1 MFPYVIW
8 SNCIWIDLIDKEK
21 PKMGASKS
29 LTAFGLFLLIA
40 HTQALRENPLKD
52 PRICGRPQ
60 CEVPN
65 PKFSYGDQLYKYDY
79 TVVVRT
85 EFAGS
90 GDNSSDL
97 LLNANLEIFFPKTCE
112 GYLRITGAK
121 LYDKVDENGA
131 SSDSSTEKPKD
142 VYDYYD
148 TLGSDES
155 DSETLETLHP
165 KSMSLHGDLTQN
177 VLRFSFHDGLISEV
191 CPQAQETAWVLNIKK
206 GILSA
211 FQNTMMRF
219 DVDSNTT
226 ETDVSGECQ
235 VQYALEDTDSVHVK
249 IRKTK
254 DINSC
259 RQRYATHSVLQTTP
273 YTFRDD
279 KTIWPILK
287 SQSYCNLTVDNNVY
301 REISCLETHLLVPFS
316 NASSGAL
323 TTSRSLLKLRN
334 EEPYSVGEFLEQ
346 ISEFVDRRATLVFDH
361 TPPVKPSH
369 DEITAARELLV
380 QMCAVGFPNIQ
391 REFIDVF
398 TNFLQTAKSLN
409 YKTLSV
415 LLQRSASTC
424 EQGKNH
430 VLESLP
436 YIGSSAAYKVMR
448 DQIIDGKVSK
458 EKAHD
463 WMTSLSFI
471 PRPDEETL
479 ETFQTILVYAKN
491 RLDPEYTLGA
501 TAVVHS
507 FCKHHENCE
516 ENLRV
521 QEIINLLETEFLNL
535 YNIFKG
541 DRRSRERMVILL
553 KGLGNIGVISPAFAE
568 QLQWIIRDGE
578 SPVDIRLQ
586 GILAFRRVDCS
597 RYRSF
602 FLESYANYTLNSELR
617 IYSYLQAMRCPD
629 YISVGSIKSVL
640 EHEQINQVGSFV
652 WSHLTNLAKSN
663 SPVRIEAQGL
673 LLNDELSERF
683 KMDIRKFSR
692 NYEHSLFFDE
702 YNFGTTTDAN
712 VIFGTDSYLPRI
724 ASLNFTADLFGQSV
738 NFFEFTARAEG
749 LEELAANAFGPKGPL
764 SGELLRK
771 KLSFLN
777 RWLGNESAEE
787 DDTLENLLSL
797 DNLRLKRK
805 AQKHDAHEHLDDDDY
820 EYEESLEDP
829 KKHKRDVSTARKQ
842 EIDRNVDSLGY
853 KLKYD
858 YNNPRAQFGFRVF
871 GNDLQYYNVESMVEV
886 MALAAKFNPFQQA
899 KTVLSGREFTYTKS
913 RVFLDASY
921 TAPLAVGLP
930 LAIHAF
936 GASSVDLRISGNLD
950 QMEPPT
956 DWHFDVQGRFKPSVS
971 VDVITTM
978 QTDMFWDQ
986 SGIKVKSNLYSNSEL
1001 EAKLKVRGRNLVSFS
1016 FNLPQDQNEIF
1027 SIRSELLV
1035 QKGEKQLPQTGIEKR
1050 SANSTCTWPVLDQ
1063 AIGLQMCSHY
1073 SVPDLSNATEIYPSL
1088 LLAGP
1093 LNFSLIL
1100 KKSDLSAKKYVFEYK
1115 WDQQEVDN
1123 NFSLVF
1129 TTPGSK
1135 VPRVLVANVTKVTD
1149 AFNASVAFVN
1159 GPNRVSAGCSYDGN
1173 PDFQRLDVYL
1183 DTNGNRSLDL
1193 GMELRRH
1200 QDFTAWIYNPRMLLA
1215 INGVNITG
1223 LAGTVK
1229 VNEKNGIKQ
1238 HDVDLSFETKKL
1250 QAVIK
1255 GNIVQSEIT
1264 TSTNMTVKYRFQA
1277 NKIEEINFAGKLVN
1291 NGDKTKTEYRG
1302 NMKLQTSAYPKLNF
1316 ASDVTWLSLQGHTE
1330 GMITYNNA
1338 PDYINPNYTS
1348 LLRLVFARSNSE
1360 DSILEGSRTRASLEL
1375 KLPRSKIDYRI
1386 SVKHEERSKNGTEHN
1401 VIVGLKYAPEKEVT
1415 GLFSVHLPRR
1425 SLFAIDAYMNVTV
1438 PEFNSCTAILKV
1450 NEKATKDYIIFINGS
1465 WFTGHSVA
1473 IKANYKDRSSRVQ
1486 ALHHLK
1492 MIVESPSF
1500 EATSLNIVY
1509 RRNQLVIFYDLQ
1521 AKYGKD
1527 PYGLT
1532 IQYAANAHNRNS
1544 NAEIRLKVKERD
1556 YWINAKLLSEQPK
1569 LLQLEIHLDKLR
1581 DVHIKVGL
1589 LNVNKRKELS
1599 LELKW
1604 DANRDPSQRL
1614 GLLAE
1619 YNSPGTKHYDGNVM
1633 ITYPERTFN
1642 FGFNAFTGGPKYFG
1656 KVHAS
1661 WSINDVIEFEYEAG
1675 VLPGQTIHNWVK
1687 AELRTP
1693 FENWRTN
1700 SLDAGIYNLHNLILV
1715 NSTLFWANDQKLQVG
1730 YKSDYLIND
1739 QLVSFDVRFGINSTI
1754 QDIPTINVKVVHRQ
1768 DVREVD
1774 TELYLGYSGQ
1784 NETYKA
1790 YSIDSRWEI
1799 NRNQRYSN
1807 VSGLVHLVSPFK
1819 GYEKGGLVAHY
1830 SLLDQRTISGAAA
1843 LNFDVR
1849 EFTLTM
1855 DGYVKKFTDNML
1867 TINITTPLEKFRTI
1881 NARFGLNEKKRHA
1894 VAEVRAPTAA
1904 LGVEALADI
1913 KNLLNFDLKLS
1924 IATPIESFQQAAVFA
1939 LFNPERVD
1947 MRGLWNNATL
1957 GFTGVWHM
1965 ANATDFEYS
1974 YLVFTPLAGFEENGF
1989 IVQLLKRDEFVFQ
2002 LHGKLSHY
2010 KLGVKIKGKPK
2021 SALVKELGSNKMA
2034 LEMLY
2039 DADFQPTNADL
2050 DYKPDPDVEYFSYFT
2065 DFQVDTL
2072 VWPTIVGNVDIQ
2084 EIVDFYLVVGQ
2095 VELPQGNVEFKDRLH
2110 YPDYINIHN
2119 LLTITTPFAVAKDI
2133 KSIVE
2138 YHVDLH
2144 FNSFY
2149 ERVKFAVKDAK
2160 DQVKELGF
2168 EFNYTKLQDNVKP
2181 KAHDV
2186 QLKLITPYELLNE
2199 IDIHGRLEVDENAYK
2214 GNISSTTAHTRLSMA
2229 ASVENED
2236 NFLETAVGIL
2246 LETDVIPH
2254 YACQVYFKKDFSAV
2268 DNSIDIRFEV
2278 TDNGTLN
2285 QIHISTDWHTHSSY
2299 IVNANGRIRT
2309 TMLPLQQASSS
2320 VLVTK
2325 GQNPQ
2330 LNFDLNFLSQDGQSI
2345 SYGTR
2350 ANKKKEVFN
2359 IEVWTPLKN
2368 FRNIS
2373 MHGTFVKNPRDAE
2386 RYDVSGFLY
2395 RNMAT
2400 YGVTGAVR
2408 MANTLPIDVTLRV
2421 QPKAGGRDG
2430 VIELNINEAGPKKI
2444 RFSFSAIE
2452 NGKMCQISGGYSVA
2466 ESNGAMDFSV
2476 LVESTEPDIAR
2487 INFYGSLNPSS
2498 RGSLVGDLNLET
2510 PWKSLGIDSVHLHSD
2525 VGIRS
2530 DGGDIK
2536 GEYKIGQYIGR
2547 GSCLWSWIL
2556 GENLQLVLE
2565 SYLERPNS
2573 RPRIVHAS
2581 AKYLNPGKT
2590 YSQLQAGGRL
2600 SVDSKWNLDV
2610 NGSAHYTSVDDF
2622 NFKVITEL
2630 PLPVG
2635 DRHQLSGSY
2644 QGNVISKQFI
2654 DPDFVIEASY
2664 EGLEAQNK
2672 LLSRLSYRNVTNNL
2686 KGVGHVEWGKL
2697 NSLSTVEGDF
2707 ELLQKAGAR
2716 REFSAKMIT
2725 PKFKDEHTFALTGQY
2740 DKKNADYHNVVCAL
2754 NYPSSRRITDLD
2766 VSFNTLSN
2774 MHGNFNSTMPSFLNV
2789 SWFKTDFEFT
2799 TKNAKSYRY
2808 CRCFWPQDSAYFK
2821 LNNNYDS
2828 SSNNADH
2835 NVNGNIEIEVPLA
2848 TRHRA
2853 DIVYGLQK
2861 RRSQDSGS
2869 VKVVYNE
2876 KQVLDGK
2883 YKRLEQQKH
2892 PISKETTDISL
2903 ENDVKPLGIHYV
2915 STRDA
2920 SDPEG
2925 SQDVKH
2931 LEVYE
2936 LRNTRNFNLTG
2947 ELHTRATLKA
2957 QDFKVVAIH
2966 PNRAVV
2972 LTTKFEDVSP
2982 EVIRQHTKL
2991 ELSETA
2997 WIGYNLELG
3006 NFSKVNNDSQSF
3018 ALEIFYPKRNLSTSG
3033 QYFMTDTHFN
3043 SDLSFEWKGNYDL
3056 QPKVIHSNL
3065 QWTAE
3070 PLRRGDREHRTIS
3083 LTVAHPLLEKDISC
3097 KATYYRGLQD
3107 LLRSHLT
3114 IEYTDNPEQL
3124 IELGAYLRD
3133 RFSELGH
3140 TNYTFQLYG
3149 RHPASELDVQLNG
3162 TLAARNSYYK
3172 TESTAHYKRDLFPA
3186 RYGKFLALLDVN
3198 KREVEYERV
3207 SPFHTVRLHLLP
3219 TLQYPIYGL
3228 NATIWDT
3235 PDTNHSGYVYVDLLE
3250 RYARADFN
3258 LTEDASQNL
3267 QMVGYIP
3274 DTRSAFLDIWRN
3286 YEEIRV
3292 IDVSSYL
3299 KMNHSRLITGRFH
3312 WRPPIR
3318 QEVREKIQSL
3328 GKSVYSSFSEGI
3340 DFWIKNIYTETTESL
3355 GVVWTTA
3362 KEYNKDFIDDIGR
3375 LNVLEEDLADLR
3387 LFVNQSYE
3395 ANDFYIKNVV
3405 NFTLTI
3411 LDELA
3416 IRDHIESLPMIFS
3429 ELWQAMGDSGK
3440 ALRNSVV
3447 WLIETIKT
3455 TYNNLLDAVARFFH
3469 GESLTYLSGLLEKG
3483 ITKYDS
3489 FIKELHIKFIKYI
3502 ENLWH
3507 KTWNLAEN
3515 HWKAVLKRF
3524 EPHLFKMISFI
3535 ETTAWN
3541 LSKEVFDFIYKRTNE
3556 LAESPYFNKVSSFTA
3571 DAERLYR
3578 DFMANDAITNIKK
3591 YTTLAWNFVKEK
3603 YFKLVPFGA
3612 ELNEVLTE
3620 IWQEIKELEK
3630 IEQVQ
3635 IMVQKYYEVV
3645 AKIDWVADEFQLEH
3659 RLHQVYGLVRN
3670 KFRNYALNALETADM
3685 YREAKTKF
3693 VFDPEVG
3700 IIDLEQKLPMSW
3712 HAFNETPKFEE
3723 IPEYQVLA
3731 KVQSF
3736 FSETNSSIVMKLYNM
3751 RTHLDP
3757 KTWLPPYYS
3766 RALLIDSRHYMTFDQ
3781 RYVGLNLNFDEF
3793 GNGRPYSQCS
3803 YLLAHDFFKRN
3814 FTLLLEPASK
3824 SLAGQGLTR
3833 KLSFIAN
3840 EQLIEIDLGTD
3851 HITINGNPQPILPLK
3866 LGAVNIHRDLDVLS
3880 IHSDTEFSLH
3890 CNVQFDLC
3898 WFEVSGWYFARTAG
3912 LLGTL
3917 NNEPYD
3923 EYTMSNSVISNET
3936 QQFTDSWSL
3945 KQCKQTKLAQ
3955 KQEISKEVAETC
3967 SSFFRGGILA
3977 TCSAVIDPNP
3987 FYEMCL
3993 DLGMKSPP
4001 IRKGHPAVKGA
4012 CAAALAYIEA
4022 CTALKVPMRVPSQC
4036 VFCQLTN
4043 GSYVPE
4049 GTFMELSGSEVPR
4062 SSDVVFIVEAKECN
4076 ANLKESKSIMTVVS
4090 SIEEQLQA
4098 AKLTNNRYAVVAF
4111 GGVAPYDKARS
4122 VIYEHNEFTSRPE
4135 QLVDYFGHINT
4146 GNGSSND
4153 ILMAISAA
4161 AKLNF
4166 RPGVSKTFI
4175 LLSCSKCAARDMRFD
4190 YTSILQYMLEEG
4202 INLHIL
4208 ADTEFDF
4215 ERNKKLRHF
4224 FGLDSKLVYSKRFP
4238 EGDAETRNT
4247 THISKSNLGICTT
4260 LAVETQGSVFSAR
4273 KLQPERKY
4281 PIKRFA
4287 TIFAKRVAQSATPI
4301 QSQTCECSAHN
4312 TGVSYMACSP
4322 QALPEEKY
4330 DLEDYD
4336 SFNNWDWGDEPEG
4349 DPKITS

>member
-1 MFPYVIW
+1 MGG
-8 SNCIWIDLIDKEK
+8 LK
-21 PKMGASKS
+21 PQA
-29 LTAFGLFLLIA
+29 AFWLLLLIA
-40 HTQALRENPLKD
+40 HTQAVRENPLKD

-60 CEVPN
+60 CDSKSA
-65 PKFSYGDQLYKYDY
+65 KFNYGEQLYKYQY
-79 TVVVRT
+79 TVTVRT

-97 LLNANLEIFFPKTCE
+97 LLKSDLEIFFPKPCE
-112 GYLRITGAK
+112 GYLRINDAK
-121 LYDKVDENGA
+121 LYDTLDELNNDE
-131 SSDSSTEKPKD
+131 SDSSEKTKE
-142 VYDYYD
+142 YDYYD
-148 TLGSDES
+148 NLANEES
-155 DSETLETLHP
+155 ESQNYDNMHP
-165 KSMSLHGDLTQN
+165 KSSDFNVDLTKN
-177 VLRFSFHDGLISEV
+177 LLRFAFHDGLISEV
-191 CPQAQETAWVLNIKK
+191 CPQEQETPWVLNIKK

-219 DVDSNTT
+219 DVDANTT
-226 ETDVSGECQ
+226 ETDVSGQCQ
-235 VQYALEDTDSVHVK
+235 VQYALEDTDSSYVM

-287 SQSYCNLTVDNNVY
+287 SQSYCNLTIDNNVY
-301 REISCLETHLLVPFS
+301 KEVKCLETHLLVPFS

-323 TTSRSLLKLRN
+323 TTSTSRLKLDGV
-334 EEPYSVGEFLEQ
+334 ESYSAGEFLEQ
-346 ISEFVDRRATLVFDH
+346 NPELVDRRATLVFDH
-361 TPPVKPSH
+361 TPAVKPSH
-369 DEITAARELLV
+369 DEIKAARELLV
-380 QMCAVGFPNIQ
+380 EMCRVGFPNIQ

-398 TNFLQTAKSLN
+398 TNFLQTSKSLD

-424 EQGKNH
+424 EQGRNH
-430 VLESLP
+430 LLESLP
-436 YIGSSAAYKVMR
+436 FIGSTASYKVMR
-448 DQIIDGKVSK
+448 DQIIN
-458 EKAHD
+458 EKLTKQMAHD
-463 WMTSLSFI
+463 WMTALSFI
-471 PRPDEETL
+471 TRPDEETL
-479 ETFQTILVYAKN
+479 ETFHSILEYAKN
-491 RLDPEYTLGA
+491 RLDAEYTLGA

-507 FCKHHENCE
+507 FCKHHEACE

-521 QEIINLLETEFLNL
+521 QQIINLLETEFLNL
-535 YNIFKG
+535 YNLFKG
-541 DRRSRERMVILL
+541 ERRTRERMVILL
-553 KGLGNIGVISPAFAE
+553 KGLGNIGVVSSAFAE
-568 QLQWIIRDGE
+568 QLQWIIREDE
-578 SPVDIRLQ
+578 APVDIRLH
-586 GILAFRRVDCS
+586 GILAFRRVDCA
-597 RYRSF
+597 RHRSY
-602 FLESYANYTLNSELR
+602 FLDNYGNYTLNSELR

-629 YISVGSIKSVL
+629 YISVGVIKSIL
-640 EHEQINQVGSFV
+640 EHEEINQVGSFV

-712 VIFGTDSYLPRI
+712 IIFGTDSYLPRI
-724 ASLNFTADLFGQSV
+724 ASVNFTADLFGQSV

-764 SGELLRK
+764 SGQLLRK

-805 AQKHDAHEHLDDDDY
+805 AQQQARASEEEEDEDY
-820 EYEESLEDP
+820 DFEESLEGN
-829 KKHKRDVSTARKQ
+829 KRQKRDVSTTRKQ

-858 YNNPRAQFGFRVF
+858 YNNPRAQFGLRVF
-871 GNDLQYYNVESMVEV
+871 GNDLRYFNVESLVEV

-899 KTVLSGREFTYTKS
+899 KNILSGKEFTYRKS

-921 TAPLAVGLP
+921 TVPLAVGLP

-936 GASSVDLRISGNLD
+936 GASSIDLRVSGNLD
-950 QMEPPT
+950 EMDPPT
-956 DWHFDVQGRFKPSVS
+956 DWHFDVEGQFKPSVS

-978 QTDMFWDQ
+978 QTDMFWEQ

-1001 EAKLKVRGRNLVSFS
+1001 VAKLKVRGRNLVSFS
-1016 FNLPQDQNEIF
+1016 FDLPRDKNEIF
-1027 SIRSELLV
+1027 SVRSELLV
-1035 QKGEKQLPQTGIEKR
+1035 QKREEQLPQEGIAKR

-1115 WDQQEVDN
+1115 WDQQEEDN

-1135 VPRVLVANVTKVTD
+1135 VPRVLVANVTKVPD

-1173 PDFQRLDVYL
+1173 PDFRRLDIYL

-1255 GNIVQSEIT
+1255 GNVVQTEIT
-1264 TSTNMTVKYRFQA
+1264 TSTNMTIKYRFQA

-1291 NGDKTKTEYRG
+1291 NGDKSKTEYRG

-1316 ASDVTWLSLQGHTE
+1316 ASESTWLSLQGHTE
-1330 GMITYNNA
+1330 GMINYNNA
-1338 PDYINPNYTS
+1338 PDYVNPNYTS
-1348 LLRLVFARSNSE
+1348 LVRLVFARSQADDTFLDE
-1360 DSILEGSRTRASLEL
+1360 MQTRASLEL

-1386 SVKHEERSKNGTEHN
+1386 LVRHKEHMKNGTEHN
-1401 VIVGLKYAPEKEVT
+1401 VIVGLKYAPEKEIT

-1425 SLFAIDAYMNVTV
+1425 NLFAIDAYMNVTV
-1438 PEFNSCTAILKV
+1438 PEFNSCTASLKV

-1473 IKANYKDRSSRVQ
+1473 VKANYKDRSSRVQ

-1500 EATSLNIVY
+1500 NITSLNIIY
-1509 RRNQLVIFYDLQ
+1509 RRKQLLIFYDIQ
-1521 AKYGKD
+1521 AKYDQD

-1532 IQYAANAHNRNS
+1532 IQYASNDHNRNT
-1544 NAEIRLKVKERD
+1544 NAEVRLKVKERD

-1569 LLQLEIHLDKLR
+1569 LLQLEIHMDKIR
-1581 DVHIKVGL
+1581 DVHIQVGL
-1589 LNVNKRKELS
+1589 LNVDKRKELS

-1619 YNSPGTKHYDGNVM
+1619 YNNPGTKHYDGNLM
-1633 ITYPERTFN
+1633 ITYPERTIH
-1642 FGFNAFTGGPKYFG
+1642 FGFNSFTGGPKYFG
-1656 KVHAS
+1656 KLHAS
-1661 WSINDVIEFEYEAG
+1661 WSINEVIEFEYEAG
-1675 VLPGQTIHNWVK
+1675 ILPGHTLHNWVK

-1693 FENWRTN
+1693 FKGWRVN
-1700 SLDAGIYNLHNLILV
+1700 SLDAGIYSLQNLILV
-1715 NSTLFWANDQKLQVG
+1715 NSTLFWAGDQKLQVG
-1730 YKSDYLIND
+1730 YKSDYDVSD
-1739 QLVSFDVRFGINSTI
+1739 QLMSFDVRFGINSTI
-1754 QDIPTINVKVVHRQ
+1754 RDIPTINVKLKHWM
-1768 DVREVD
+1768 DVKKVD

-1784 NETYKA
+1784 NDTFNTY
-1790 YSIDSRWEI
+1790 SMDSSWEI
-1799 NRNQRYSN
+1799 EKNQRYN
-1807 VSGLVHLVSPFK
+1807 NYSGLVHLVSPFK
-1819 GYEKGGLVAHY
+1819 GYEKGGLVAHF
-1830 SLLDQRTISGAAA
+1830 SLSDQRVVSGAAS
-1843 LNFDVR
+1843 LNFDLR

-1855 DGYVKKFTDNML
+1855 NGYVKKFTDNML
-1867 TINITTPLEKFRTI
+1867 TVNITTPLEKFRTI

-1904 LGVEALADI
+1904 LGVEVLADVE
-1913 KNLLNFDLKLS
+1913 NLLNFDIKLS
-1924 IATPIESFQQAAVFA
+1924 VATPIESFQQAAIFA
-1939 LFNPERVD
+1939 LFNPEHVD
-1947 MRGLWNNATL
+1947 MRGLWNNVTL
-1957 GFTGVWHM
+1957 GFTGVWHRQ
-1965 ANATDFEYS
+1965 NITDFEYS
-1974 YLVFTPLAGFEENGF
+1974 YHVFTPLAGFEENGF
-1989 IVQLLKRDEFVFQ
+1989 IVQLLKRKEFVFQ
-2002 LHGKLSHY
+2002 LHGKMSNY
-2010 KLGVKIKGKPK
+2010 KLGVKINGKPK
-2021 SALVKELGSNKMA
+2021 SDLVNQLGSNKME

-2039 DADFQPTNADL
+2039 DADFKPLNAEM
-2050 DYKPDPDVEYFSYFT
+2050 DYKPDADEEYFSYFT

-2084 EIVDFYLVVGQ
+2084 EIIDFYLVVGH
-2095 VELPQGNVEFKDRLH
+2095 VELPQGKVEFKDRLH
-2110 YPDYINIHN
+2110 YPDYINVHN
-2119 LLTITTPFAVAKDI
+2119 LLTVTTPFAVAKNI

-2144 FNSFY
+2144 FNAFY
-2149 ERVKFAVKDAK
+2149 ERVKFVVNDDKDNT
-2160 DQVKELGF
+2160 QELGF
-2168 EFNYTKLQDNVKP
+2168 VFNYTALQDNVKP

-2186 QLKLITPYELLNE
+2186 QITLLTPYEMLHE
-2199 IDIHGRLEVDENAYK
+2199 IYVHGHLELDENAYK
-2214 GNISSTTAHTRLSMA
+2214 GNISAVTAHTHLSMA
-2229 ASVENED
+2229 ASIENED
-2236 NFLETAVGIL
+2236 NFLETSVGIL
-2246 LETDVIPH
+2246 LETDAIPH
-2254 YACQVYFKKDFSAV
+2254 YGCQVYFKKDFSAV
-2268 DNSIDIRFEV
+2268 DKAIDIRFEV

-2285 QIHISTDWHTHSSY
+2285 HLHIATDWHTDPSY
-2299 IVNANGRIRT
+2299 IVNANGRIKT
-2309 TMLPLQQASSS
+2309 TMLPLQMASTS
-2320 VLVTK
+2320 VLVIK

-2330 LNFDLNFLSQDGQSI
+2330 LNFDLNLLSQNGQSI
-2345 SYGTR
+2345 GYGAR
-2350 ANKKKEVFN
+2350 ANKKKDVFN
-2359 IEVWTPLKN
+2359 IEVWTPMKN

-2373 MHGTFVKNPRDAE
+2373 MHGTAIRSPRDSG

-2408 MANTLPIDVTLRV
+2408 MTDSLPIDVVLRV

-2430 VIELNINEAGPKKI
+2430 VIELNIHEAGPKKI

-2452 NGKMCQISGGYSVA
+2452 DGKMCQMSGGYSVS
-2466 ESNGAMDFSV
+2466 ETNGAMDFSV
-2476 LVESTEPDIAR
+2476 LVESTEPEIAR
-2487 INFYGSLNPSS
+2487 INFYGNLSPNSE
-2498 RGSLVGDLNLET
+2498 GSLVGDLNLET
-2510 PWKSLGIDSVHLHSD
+2510 PWKELGIDTVHLHSD
-2525 VGIRS
+2525 VGFVNERGHIV
-2530 DGGDIK
+2530 

-2556 GENLQLVLE
+2556 AEDMQLVLE
-2565 SYLERPNS
+2565 NYLERPNAK
-2573 RPRIVHAS
+2573 PRIVHAS
-2581 AKYLNPGKT
+2581 AKYQNPGQT
-2590 YSQLQAGGRL
+2590 YAQLQAGGRL

-2610 NGSAHYTSVDDF
+2610 NGSAEYKSVDDF
-2622 NFKVITEL
+2622 KFRVITAL

-2635 DRHQLSGSY
+2635 DRHQLSASY
-2644 QGNVISKQFI
+2644 QGNVISKQLNN
-2654 DPDFVIEASY
+2654 PDFVLEASY
-2664 EGLEAQNK
+2664 ESVEAQNK
-2672 LLSRLSYRNVTNNL
+2672 LLSRISYKNATNNQ
-2686 KGVGHVEWGKL
+2686 KGLCHVEWGKIQ
-2697 NSLSTVEGDF
+2697 NLSVVEGDF
-2707 ELLQKAGAR
+2707 ELLHKQGAQK
-2716 REFSAKMIT
+2716 EFSAKMIT
-2725 PKFKDEHTFALTGQY
+2725 PKFKNEHTFALTGSY
-2740 DKKNADYHNVVCAL
+2740 DLEKSGHHNVVGAL
-2754 NYPSSRRITDLD
+2754 DYPASRRITDLD
-2766 VSFNTLSN
+2766 VSFSSLSN
-2774 MHGNFNSTMPSFLNV
+2774 MHGIFNSTLPTFLNV
-2789 SWFKTDFEFT
+2789 SWLKTDFNFT
-2799 TKNAKSYRY
+2799 TNNGKSYRY
-2808 CRCFWPQDSAYFK
+2808 CRCFWPQDTAYFK
-2821 LNNNYDS
+2821 LNSNYDS
-2828 SSNNADH
+2828 DTNNFNH
-2835 NVNGNIEIEVPLA
+2835 NLNGNVEIEVPLA

-2853 DIVYGLQK
+2853 DMVYGLQK
-2861 RRSQDSGS
+2861 RRNQDAGN

-2883 YKRLEQQKH
+2883 YKRVEQAKA
-2892 PISKETTDISL
+2892 PIYKETTDISL
-2903 ENDVKPLGIHYV
+2903 ENEVKPLGIHFV

-2920 SDPEG
+2920 SDPAG
-2925 SQDVKH
+2925 TQDVKH
-2931 LEVYE
+2931 IEVYE
-2936 LRNTRNFNLTG
+2936 LRNTQNFNLTG
-2947 ELHTRATLKA
+2947 ELHSRATLKA

-2972 LTTKFEDVSP
+2972 LSTKYEDVSP
-2982 EVIRQHTKL
+2982 EVVRHHTKL

-3006 NFSKVNNDSQSF
+3006 NFSKVGNESQSF
-3018 ALEIFYPKRNLSTSG
+3018 ALEIFYPKRNLSSSG
-3033 QYFMTDTHFN
+3033 QYYMTDTNFN
-3043 SDLSFEWKGNYDL
+3043 SDLSFQWLGGNYDQ
-3056 QPKVIHSNL
+3056 QPKTIHSNL
-3065 QWTAE
+3065 QWKAE
-3070 PLRRGDREHRTIS
+3070 PLHRGDREHRSIA
-3083 LTVAHPLLEKDISC
+3083 LTVAHPLLEKDINC
-3097 KATYYRGLQD
+3097 KATYYRGLRD
-3107 LLRSHLT
+3107 LLRTHLT
-3114 IEYTDNPEQL
+3114 IDYSESPDQL
-3124 IELGAYLRD
+3124 IELGAQLTD
-3133 RFSELGH
+3133 RYSELGH
-3140 TNYTFQLYG
+3140 TNYTFHVYG
-3149 RHPASELDVQLNG
+3149 KHIASELDVQLNG

-3172 TESTAHYKRDLFPA
+3172 TESTAHYKRDIFPA

-3198 KREVEYERV
+3198 KRELEYERQ
-3207 SPFHTVRLHLLP
+3207 SPFHAVRLHLLP
-3219 TLQYPIYGL
+3219 TIRYPIYGL

-3235 PDTNHSGYVYVDLLE
+3235 PDTNHSGYIYIDILE
-3250 RYARADFN
+3250 RYARMDFN

-3312 WRPPIR
+3312 WRPSIR
-3318 QEVREKIQSL
+3318 QEVREKIQAV

-3340 DFWIKNIYTETTESL
+3340 DFWIKSIYTETKESM
-3355 GVVWTTA
+3355 GVVWNTA
-3362 KEYNKDFIDDIGR
+3362 KQYNKDFIDDIGQ
-3375 LNVLEEDLADLR
+3375 LSVLEEDLADLR

-3395 ANDFYIKNVV
+3395 SNDFYIKNVV

-3416 IRDHIESLPMIFS
+3416 IRDHIESLPKIFS

-3440 ALRNSVV
+3440 ALRNSIV
-3447 WLIETIKT
+3447 WLIDTIKT
-3455 TYNNLLDAVARFFH
+3455 TYNNLLDAVSRFFH
-3469 GESLTYLSGLLEKG
+3469 GESLVYISALLEKG
-3483 ITKYDS
+3483 LAKYDS
-3489 FIKELHIKFIKYI
+3489 FIKDLHIKFIKYI
-3502 ENLWH
+3502 EDLWH
-3507 KTWNLAEN
+3507 KTWTLAEN

-3578 DFMANDAITNIKK
+3578 DFKANDAITNIKK
-3591 YTTLAWNFVKEK
+3591 YSTLAWNFVKEK

-3630 IEQVQ
+3630 IDQVQ
-3635 IMVQKYYEVV
+3635 IMVQKYYEVM
-3645 AKIDWVADEFQLEH
+3645 AKVDWVADELQLEH

-3670 KFRNYALNALETADM
+3670 KFLNYAMNALETADM

-3731 KVQSF
+3731 KAQSF

-3781 RYVGLNLNFDEF
+3781 RYVGLNLNFDEL
-3793 GNGRPYSQCS
+3793 GTGRSTSQCS

-3840 EQLIEIDLGTD
+3840 SQLIEIDLETD
-3851 HITINGNPQPILPLK
+3851 HISINGNPQPILPLK
-3866 LGAVNIHRDLDVLS
+3866 LGDVNIHRDLDVLS
-3880 IHSDTEFSLH
+3880 ITSDTEFSLH

-3898 WFEVSGWYFARTAG
+3898 WFEVSGWYFGRTAG

-3923 EYTMSNSVISNET
+3923 EYTMSSGVISNET
-3936 QQFTDSWSL
+3936 QRFTDSWSL
-3945 KQCKQTKLAQ
+3945 KQCRQNKLAQ
-3955 KQEISKEVAETC
+3955 TQEVSKEVSDAC
-3967 SSFFRGGILA
+3967 SSFFRTGILA
-3977 TCSAVIDPNP
+3977 TCSAVLDPTP
-3987 FYEMCL
+3987 FYEMCM

-4036 VFCQLTN
+4036 VFCQLSN

-4049 GTFMELSGSEVPR
+4049 GTFMELSGPDIPR

-4076 ANLKESKSIMTVVS
+4076 ANLKTSKNIMTVVS

-4098 AKLTNNRYAVVAF
+4098 AKLTNNRYAVMAF
-4111 GGVAPYDKARS
+4111 GGVSPYDKARS
-4122 VIYEHNEFTSRPE
+4122 VIYEHNEFTSKPE
-4135 QLVDYFGHINT
+4135 QLANYFGHINT

-4190 YTSILQYMLEEG
+4190 YTSILLYLLEEG
-4202 INLHIL
+4202 VNLHIL

-4215 ERNKKLRHF
+4215 ERSKKLRHF
-4224 FGLDSKLVYSKRFP
+4224 FGLDSRLVYSKRFP

-4247 THISKSNLGICTT
+4247 THIPQRNLGICTT

-4287 TIFAKRVAQSATPI
+4287 TIFAKRVALSATPI

-4322 QALPEEKY
+4322 QALPGEKY
-4330 DLEDYD
+4330 DLDDYD
-4336 SFNNWDWGDEPEG
+4336 SFNNWDWGDEPESETNV
-4349 DPKITS
+4349 TS

>member
-1 MFPYVIW
+1 
-8 SNCIWIDLIDKEK
+8 
-21 PKMGASKS
+21 MGALKP
-29 LTAFGLFLLIA
+29 LAAIWLLLLIA
-40 HTQALRENPLKD
+40 HTQAVRENPLKD

-60 CEVPN
+60 CESSSS
-65 PKFSYGDQLYKYDY
+65 KFSYGEQLYRYEY
-79 TVVVRT
+79 TVAVRT

-97 LLNANLEIFFPKTCE
+97 LLKSNLEIFFPKPCE
-112 GYLRITGAK
+112 GYLRINDAR
-121 LYDKVDENGA
+121 LYDKLDGLDESSNGGE
-131 SSDSSTEKPKD
+131 SSAEKPKE
-142 VYDYYD
+142 YDYYD
-148 TLGSDES
+148 NLGNDES
-155 DSETLETLHP
+155 ETEGFENMHP
-165 KSMSLHGDLTQN
+165 KSMSLNGDLTQN
-177 VLRFSFHDGLISEV
+177 LLRFAFHDGLISEV
-191 CPQAQETAWVLNIKK
+191 CPQEQETPWVLNIKK

-226 ETDVSGECQ
+226 ETDVSGQCQ
-235 VQYALEDTDSVHVK
+235 VQYALEDTDSVYVK

-287 SQSYCNLTVDNNVY
+287 SQSHCNLTIDNNVY

-323 TTSRSLLKLRN
+323 TTSQSRLKLKG
-334 EEPYSVGEFLEQ
+334 EEPYSAGEFLEQ
-346 ISEFVDRRATLVFDH
+346 NPEMVERRATLVFDH
-361 TPPVKPSH
+361 TPAVKPSH
-369 DEITAARELLV
+369 DQIKAARELLV
-380 QMCAVGFPNIQ
+380 QMCAVGFPNIK

-398 TNFLQTAKSLN
+398 TNFLQTSKSLD

-436 YIGSSAAYKVMR
+436 YIGSTASYKVMR
-448 DQIIDGKVSK
+448 DQIVN
-458 EKAHD
+458 EKLTKQMAYS
-463 WMTSLSFI
+463 WMRSLSFI
-471 PRPDEETL
+471 TRPDEETL
-479 ETFQTILVYAKN
+479 ETFYTILEYAKN

-507 FCKHHENCE
+507 FCIHHDVCE
-516 ENLRV
+516 ENLRI
-521 QEIINLLETEFLNL
+521 QQIINLLETEFLSL
-535 YNIFKG
+535 YNLFKG
-541 DRRSRERMVILL
+541 ERRIRERMVILL
-553 KGLGNIGVISPAFAE
+553 KGLGNIGVVSPAFAE
-568 QLQWIIRDGE
+568 QLQWIIREDAA
-578 SPVDIRLQ
+578 PVDIRLQ
-586 GILAFRRVDCS
+586 GILAFRRVDCP

-602 FLESYANYTLNSELR
+602 FLDSYANYTLNSELR

-629 YISVGSIKSVL
+629 YISIGTIKSIL

-712 VIFGTDSYLPRI
+712 LIFGTDSYLPRI

-738 NFFEFTARAEG
+738 NFFELTARAEG

-805 AQKHDAHEHLDDDDY
+805 AQQSADAYEQEEEEDY
-820 EYEESLEDP
+820 DFEESLEGT
-829 KKHKRDVSTARKQ
+829 KRHKRDVTTARKQ
-842 EIDRNVDSLGY
+842 EIDRNVDNLGY

-858 YNNPRAQFGFRVF
+858 YNNPRAQFGLRIF
-871 GNDLQYYNVESMVEV
+871 GNDLRYYNVESMLEV
-886 MALAAKFNPFQQA
+886 MALAAQFNPFQQA
-899 KTVLSGREFTYTKS
+899 KNVLSGKEFKHTDS

-921 TAPLAVGLP
+921 TVPLAVGLP
-930 LAIHAF
+930 LAIHAY

-950 QMEPPT
+950 EMDPPT

-1001 EAKLKVRGRNLVSFS
+1001 VAKLKVRGRNLVSFS
-1016 FNLPQDQNEIF
+1016 FDLPQDQNEIF
-1027 SIRSELLV
+1027 SVRSELMV
-1035 QKGEKQLPQTGIEKR
+1035 KKRDGELPQAGIAKR

-1073 SVPDLSNATEIYPSL
+1073 SVPDLSNATDVYPSL

-1115 WDQQEVDN
+1115 WDQRDENN

-1129 TTPGSK
+1129 TTPDSK
-1135 VPRVLVANVTKVTD
+1135 VPRVLVANVTKVPD

-1173 PDFQRLDVYL
+1173 PDFRRLDVYL

-1255 GNIVQSEIT
+1255 GNVVQSEIT

-1316 ASDVTWLSLQGHTE
+1316 ASDSTWLSLQGHTE

-1338 PDYINPNYTS
+1338 PDYVNPNYTS
-1348 LLRLVFARSNSE
+1348 LLRLVFARSHSE
-1360 DSILEGSRTRASLEL
+1360 DSVLEGSRTRASLEL

-1386 SVKHEERSKNGTEHN
+1386 LVNHEERIKNGTEHN
-1401 VIVGLKYAPEKEVT
+1401 VIVGLKYAPDKEIT

-1425 SLFAIDAYMNVTV
+1425 NLFAIDAYMNVTV
-1438 PEFNSCTAILKV
+1438 PEFNSCTASLKV

-1473 IKANYKDRSSRVQ
+1473 LKANYKDRSSRVQ

-1500 EATSLNIVY
+1500 NITSLNIVY
-1509 RRNQLVIFYDLQ
+1509 RRNQLLIFYDIQ
-1521 AKYGKD
+1521 AKYDQD

-1544 NAEIRLKVKERD
+1544 NAEVRLKVKERD
-1556 YWINAKLLSEQPK
+1556 YWVNAKLLSEQPK
-1569 LLQLEIHLDKLR
+1569 LLQLEFHIDKIR

-1589 LNVNKRKELS
+1589 LNVDKRKELS

-1619 YNSPGTKHYDGNVM
+1619 YNCPGSKHYDGNVM
-1633 ITYPERTFN
+1633 VTYPERTIN
-1642 FGFNAFTGGPKYFG
+1642 FGFNSFTGGPKYYG
-1656 KVHAS
+1656 KAHAS
-1661 WSINDVIEFEYEAG
+1661 WSINEVIEFEYDAG
-1675 VLPGQTIHNWVK
+1675 ILPGQTLHNWVK

-1693 FENWRTN
+1693 FDGWRTN
-1700 SLDAGIYNLHNLILV
+1700 SLNAGVYSLHNLILI
-1715 NSTLFWANDQKLQVG
+1715 NSTLFWADDQKLQVG
-1730 YKSDYLIND
+1730 YKSDYDIND

-1754 QDIPTINVKVVHRQ
+1754 RDIPTINVKVIHWL
-1768 DVREVD
+1768 DAKKVD

-1784 NETYKA
+1784 NNTFNTY
-1790 YSIDSRWEI
+1790 SMDSSWEI
-1799 NRNQRYSN
+1799 EKNQRYHN

-1819 GYEKGGLVAHY
+1819 GYEKGGLVAQF
-1830 SLLDQRTISGAAA
+1830 SLSDQRVVSGAAA

-1913 KNLLNFDLKLS
+1913 KNLLNFDVKLS
-1924 IATPIESFQQAAVFA
+1924 LATPVESFQQAALFA
-1939 LFNPERVD
+1939 QFNPERVD

-1965 ANATDFEYS
+1965 DNITDFEYS
-1974 YLVFTPLAGFEENGF
+1974 YVVFTPLAGFEENGF
-1989 IVQLLKRDEFVFQ
+1989 IVQLLKREEFIFQ
-2002 LHGKLSHY
+2002 LHGKLSNY
-2010 KLGVKIKGKPK
+2010 KLGVKINGKPK
-2021 SALVKELGSNKMA
+2021 SDLVNKLGSNKME

-2039 DADFQPTNADL
+2039 DADFKPLNVET
-2050 DYKPDPDVEYFSYFT
+2050 DYKPDPDEEYFSYFT

-2072 VWPTIVGNVDIQ
+2072 LWPTILGNVDIQ
-2084 EIVDFYLVVGQ
+2084 EIIDFYLVVGH
-2095 VELPQGNVEFKDRLH
+2095 VHLPQGKLEFKDRLH
-2110 YPDYINIHN
+2110 FPDYINVHN
-2119 LLTITTPFAVAKDI
+2119 LLTVTTPFAVAKDI

-2138 YHVDLH
+2138 YHTNLD
-2144 FNSFY
+2144 FNAFY
-2149 ERVKFAVKDAK
+2149 ERIKFTVNDAK

-2168 EFNYTKLQDNVKP
+2168 EFNYTTLQDNVKP

-2186 QLKLITPYELLNE
+2186 QLKLITPYELLHE
-2199 IDIHGRLEVDENAYK
+2199 IDIHGRLEMDDNAYK
-2214 GNISSTTAHTRLSMA
+2214 GNISAVTAHTLLSMA

-2236 NFLETAVGIL
+2236 NFLETSVGLL

-2254 YACQVYFKKDFSAV
+2254 YACLVYFKKDFSAV
-2268 DNSIDIRFEV
+2268 DNTIDIRFEV

-2285 QIHISTDWHTHSSY
+2285 QLYITTDWHTDPSY
-2299 IVNANGRIRT
+2299 IVNANGKIRT
-2309 TMLPLQQASSS
+2309 TMLPLQLASTSI
-2320 VLVTK
+2320 LVTK

-2330 LNFDLNFLSQDGQSI
+2330 LNFDLSFLSQSGQSI

-2350 ANKKKEVFN
+2350 ANKKKDVFN

-2373 MHGTFVKNPRDAE
+2373 MHGTVAKNPRDAE

-2400 YGVTGAVR
+2400 YGITGAVR
-2408 MANTLPIDVTLRV
+2408 MSNSLPIDATLRV

-2430 VIELNINEAGPKKI
+2430 VIELNIHETGPKKI
-2444 RFSFSAIE
+2444 GFSFSAIE
-2452 NGKMCQISGGYSVA
+2452 DGKMCQISGGYSIS
-2466 ESNGAMDFSV
+2466 ESTGAMDFSV
-2476 LVESTEPDIAR
+2476 LVESTEPEIAR
-2487 INFYGSLNPSS
+2487 INFNGNLKRNSK
-2498 RGSLVGDLNLET
+2498 GSLVGDLNLET
-2510 PWKSLGIDSVHLHSD
+2510 PWKTLGIDSVHLHSD
-2525 VGIRS
+2525 VGFGS
-2530 DGGDIK
+2530 EGGK
-2536 GEYKIGQYIGR
+2536 LAGEYKIGQYIGR
-2547 GSCLWSWIL
+2547 GSCLWSWVL
-2556 GENLQLVLE
+2556 AENLQLVLE
-2565 SYLERPNS
+2565 SYLERPS
-2573 RPRIVHAS
+2573 AQPRIVHAS
-2581 AKYLNPGKT
+2581 AKYLNPGQT
-2590 YSQLQAGGRL
+2590 YRQLQAGSRL

-2610 NGSAHYTSVDDF
+2610 NGNVHYKSADDF
-2622 NFKVITEL
+2622 DFKVITEL

-2635 DRHQLSGSY
+2635 GRHQLSASY
-2644 QGNVISKQFI
+2644 QGNVITKQFI
-2654 DPDFVIEASY
+2654 EPDFVLEASY
-2664 EGLEAQNK
+2664 EGLETQNK
-2672 LLSRLSYRNVTNNL
+2672 LLSRVSYRNTTDNL
-2686 KGVGHVEWGKL
+2686 KGLGHVEWGNLK
-2697 NSLSTVEGDF
+2697 SLSVVEGDV
-2707 ELLQKAGAR
+2707 ELLRKPGAR
-2716 REFSAKMIT
+2716 REFSARMIT
-2725 PKFKDEHTFALTGQY
+2725 PQFKDEHTFALTGHY
-2740 DKKNADYHNVVCAL
+2740 DKENADYHNVVCAL
-2754 NYPSSRRITDLD
+2754 DYPASRRITDLD
-2766 VSFNTLSN
+2766 VSFSSLSN

-2789 SWFKTDFEFT
+2789 SWFKTDFDFT
-2799 TKNAKSYRY
+2799 TKNGKSYRY
-2808 CRCFWPQDSAYFK
+2808 CRCYWPKDSAYFK
-2821 LNNNYDS
+2821 FNSQYESDS
-2828 SSNNADH
+2828 TNANH
-2835 NVNGNIEIEVPLA
+2835 KINGNLEVEVPLT

-2853 DIVYGLQK
+2853 DMSYNLQK
-2861 RRSQDSGS
+2861 LRNKNQGD
-2869 VKVVYNE
+2869 VKVLYNE
-2876 KQVLDGK
+2876 RQVLHGT
-2883 YKRLEQQKH
+2883 YNRVEQQKH
-2892 PISKETTDISL
+2892 PIYKETTDISL
-2903 ENDVKPLGIHYV
+2903 ENEVKPLGIHYV
-2915 STRDA
+2915 STRDS
-2920 SDPEG
+2920 SDPAG
-2925 SQDVKH
+2925 TQDVKH
-2931 LEVYE
+2931 FEVFE
-2936 LRNTRNFNLTG
+2936 LRNTKNFNLTG
-2947 ELHTRATLKA
+2947 ELHSRTTISA

-2972 LTTKFEDVSP
+2972 LSTKYEEVSP
-2982 EVIRQHTKL
+2982 EVVRQHTKL

-3006 NFSKVNNDSQSF
+3006 NFSKVGNESQSF
-3018 ALEIFYPKRNLSTSG
+3018 ALDIFYPKRNLSSSG
-3033 QYFMTDTHFN
+3033 QYYLTDTHFN
-3043 SDLSFEWKGNYDL
+3043 SDLSFQWLGGNYAE
-3056 QPKVIHSNL
+3056 QPKEIRSNL
-3065 QWTAE
+3065 QWNAE
-3070 PLRRGDREHRTIS
+3070 PLRRGDREHRSIA
-3083 LTVAHPLLEKDISC
+3083 LTVAHPLLEKDINC
-3097 KATYYRGLQD
+3097 KATYYRGLRD
-3107 LLRSHLT
+3107 LLKTHLT
-3114 IEYTDNPEQL
+3114 IDYSEYPDQL
-3124 IELGAYLRD
+3124 IELGAQLTD
-3133 RFSELGH
+3133 RYSELGH
-3140 TNYTFQLYG
+3140 TNYTFQVYG
-3149 RHPASELDVQLNG
+3149 KHRASELDVQLNG

-3172 TESTAHYKRDLFPA
+3172 TESTAHYKRDIFPA

-3198 KREVEYERV
+3198 KREVEYERR

-3219 TLQYPIYGL
+3219 TIRYPIYGL

-3235 PDTNHSGYVYVDLLE
+3235 PDTNHSGYIYADVLE
-3250 RYARADFN
+3250 RYARMDFN

-3274 DTRSAFLDIWRN
+3274 DSRSAFLDVWRN

-3312 WRPPIR
+3312 WRPSIR
-3318 QEVREKIQSL
+3318 QEVREKIQSV

-3340 DFWIKNIYTETTESL
+3340 DFWIKSIYTETTESM
-3355 GVVWTTA
+3355 GVVWNTA
-3362 KEYNKDFIDDIGR
+3362 KEYNKDFIDDIGH
-3375 LNVLEEDLADLR
+3375 LSVLEEDLADLR
-3387 LFVNQSYE
+3387 QFVNQSYE

-3416 IRDHIESLPMIFS
+3416 IRDHIESLPKIFS

-3440 ALRNSVV
+3440 ALRNSIV
-3447 WLIETIKT
+3447 WLIDTIKT
-3455 TYNNLLDAVARFFH
+3455 TYNNLLDAVSRFFH
-3469 GESLTYLSGLLEKG
+3469 GESLTYISGLLEKG
-3483 ITKYDS
+3483 IAKYDS
-3489 FIKELHIKFIKYI
+3489 FVKDLHIKFIKYI

-3507 KTWNLAEN
+3507 KTWTLAEN

-3578 DFMANDAITNIKK
+3578 DFKANDAITNIKK
-3591 YTTLAWNFVKEK
+3591 YSTLAWNFVKEK

-3630 IEQVQ
+3630 IDQVQ
-3635 IMVQKYYEVV
+3635 IMVQKYYEVM
-3645 AKIDWVADEFQLEH
+3645 AKVDWVADELQLEH
-3659 RLHQVYGLVRN
+3659 RLHQVYGLLRN
-3670 KFRNYALNALETADM
+3670 KFRNYAMNALETADM

-3731 KVQSF
+3731 KAQSF

-3781 RYVGLNLNFDEF
+3781 RFVGLNLNFDEF
-3793 GNGRPYSQCS
+3793 GNGRPNAQCS

-3814 FTLLLEPASK
+3814 FTLLLEPATK
-3824 SLAGQGLTR
+3824 PLAGQGLTR

-3840 EQLIEIDLGTD
+3840 DQLIEIDLGTD
-3851 HITINGNPQPILPLK
+3851 HISINGNPQPILPLK

-3880 IHSDTEFSLH
+3880 ITSDTEFSLH

-3917 NNEPYD
+3917 NNEPFD

-3945 KQCKQTKLAQ
+3945 KKCRQTKLAQ
-3955 KQEISKEVAETC
+3955 TQEVSKEVSDTC
-3967 SSFFRGGILA
+3967 TSFFRTGMLA
-3977 TCSAVIDPNP
+3977 TCSAVIDPSP

-4012 CAAALAYIEA
+4012 CSAALAYIEA
-4022 CTALKVPMRVPSQC
+4022 CTALKVPMRVPTQC
-4036 VFCQLTN
+4036 VFCQLSN

-4049 GTFMELSGSEVPR
+4049 GTFMELSGPEIPR
-4062 SSDVVFIVEAKECN
+4062 SSDVVFIVEAKDCN
-4076 ANLKESKSIMTVVS
+4076 ANLKTSKNIMTVVS

-4111 GGVAPYDKARS
+4111 GGVAPYDKPRS
-4122 VIYEHNEFTSRPE
+4122 VIYEHNEFTSKPD
-4135 QLVDYFGHINT
+4135 QLADYFGHINT

-4153 ILMAISAA
+4153 ILMAISTA

-4166 RPGVSKTFI
+4166 RPGVSKTFV

-4224 FGLDSKLVYSKRFP
+4224 FGLDSKMVYSKRFP
-4238 EGDAETRNT
+4238 EGDADSRNT
-4247 THISKSNLGICTT
+4247 THIPKSNLGICTT

-4287 TIFAKRVAQSATPI
+4287 TIFAKRVALSATPI

-4330 DLEDYD
+4330 DLDDYD
-4336 SFNNWDWGDEPEG
+4336 SFNDWDWGDEPEAEANVM
-4349 DPKITS
+4349 S

>member
-1 MFPYVIW
+1 MGGM
-8 SNCIWIDLIDKEK
+8 K
-21 PKMGASKS
+21 P
-29 LTAFGLFLLIA
+29 LTAIWLLLLIA
-40 HTQALRENPLKD
+40 HAQAVRENPLRD

-60 CEVPN
+60 CD
-65 PKFSYGDQLYKYDY
+65 PKNAKFNYGEQLYKYQY
-79 TVVVRT
+79 TVAVRT

-97 LLNANLEIFFPKTCE
+97 LLKSNLEIFFPKPCE
-112 GYLRITGAK
+112 GYLRITDAK
-121 LYDKVDENGA
+121 LYDNLDVLNESSDD
-131 SSDSSTEKPKD
+131 SDSSEKNKE
-142 VYDYYD
+142 YDYYD
-148 TLGSDES
+148 NLANEES
-155 DSETLETLHP
+155 EAQNFENVHP
-165 KSMSLHGDLTQN
+165 KSSKFNEDLTTN
-177 VLRFSFHDGLISEV
+177 LLRFAFHDGLISEV
-191 CPQAQETAWVLNIKK
+191 CPQELETPWVLNIKK

-219 DVDSNTT
+219 DVDANTT
-226 ETDVSGECQ
+226 ETDVSGQCQ
-235 VQYALEDTDSVHVK
+235 VQYSLEDTDSSFVR

-287 SQSYCNLTVDNNVY
+287 SQSHCNLTVDNNVY
-301 REISCLETHLLVPFS
+301 KEIKCLETHLLVPFS
-316 NASSGAL
+316 NVSSGAL
-323 TTSRSLLKLRN
+323 TTSTSRLKLTG
-334 EEPYSVGEFLEQ
+334 EESYSAGGFLEQ
-346 ISEFVDRRATLVFDH
+346 HPEFVERRDTLVFDH
-361 TPPVKPSH
+361 TPAVKPSH
-369 DEITAARELLV
+369 DEIKAARELLV
-380 QMCAVGFPNIQ
+380 EMCKVGFPNIQ

-398 TNFLQTAKSLN
+398 TNFLQTSKSLS

-424 EQGKNH
+424 EQGRNH
-430 VLESLP
+430 LLESLP
-436 YIGSSAAYKVMR
+436 FIGSTASYKVMR
-448 DQIIDGKVSK
+448 DQIIN
-458 EKAHD
+458 EKLTKQMAHD
-463 WMTSLSFI
+463 WMTALSFI
-471 PRPDEETL
+471 TRPDEDTL
-479 ETFQTILVYAKN
+479 ETFHSILEYAKN
-491 RLDPEYTLGA
+491 RLDAEYTLGA

-507 FCKHHENCE
+507 FCKHHEACE

-521 QEIINLLETEFLNL
+521 QQIINLLETEFLSL
-535 YNIFKG
+535 YNLFKG
-541 DRRSRERMVILL
+541 ERRTRERMVILL
-553 KGLGNIGVISPAFAE
+553 KGLGNVGVVSPAFAE
-568 QLQWIIRDGE
+568 QLQWIIREDE
-578 SPVDIRLQ
+578 APVDIRLH
-586 GILAFRRVDCS
+586 GILAFRRVNCA
-597 RYRSF
+597 RHRSY
-602 FLESYANYTLNSELR
+602 FLDNYGNYTLNSELR

-629 YISVGSIKSVL
+629 YISVGVIKSIL

-683 KMDIRKFSR
+683 KMDFRKFSK

-712 VIFGTDSYLPRI
+712 IIFGTDSYLPRI
-724 ASLNFTADLFGQSV
+724 ASVNFTADLFGQSV

-764 SGELLRK
+764 SGQLLRK

-805 AQKHDAHEHLDDDDY
+805 AQPHVRASEEEDDEDY
-820 EYEESLEDP
+820 DFEESLEGS
-829 KKHKRDVSTARKQ
+829 KRHKRDVSTARKQ
-842 EIDRNVDSLGY
+842 DIDRNVDSLGY

-858 YNNPRAQFGFRVF
+858 YNNPKAQFGLRVF
-871 GNDLQYYNVESMVEV
+871 GNDLRYYNVESLVEV

-899 KTVLSGREFTYTKS
+899 KNVLSGKEFTYTKS

-921 TAPLAVGLP
+921 TVPLAVGLP

-936 GASSVDLRISGNLD
+936 GASSIDLRVSGSLD
-950 QMEPPT
+950 EMDPPT
-956 DWHFDVQGRFKPSVS
+956 DWHFDVEGQFKPSVS

-1001 EAKLKVRGRNLVSFS
+1001 VAKLKVRGRNLVSFS
-1016 FNLPQDQNEIF
+1016 FDLPRDQNEIF
-1027 SIRSELLV
+1027 SVRSELLV
-1035 QKGEKQLPQTGIEKR
+1035 QKQEEQVPQAGIAKR

-1100 KKSDLSAKKYVFEYK
+1100 KKSDLSAKKYVFEYR
-1115 WDQQEVDN
+1115 WEQQEEDN
-1123 NFSLVF
+1123 KFALVF

-1135 VPRVLVANVTKVTD
+1135 VPRVLVANVTKVPD

-1173 PDFQRLDVYL
+1173 PDFRRLDVYL

-1250 QAVIK
+1250 QVVIK
-1255 GNIVQSEIT
+1255 GNVVQSEIT
-1264 TSTNMTVKYRFQA
+1264 TSTNMTIKYRFQA

-1291 NGDKTKTEYRG
+1291 NGDKSKTEYRG

-1316 ASDVTWLSLQGHTE
+1316 ASESTWLSLQGHTE

-1338 PDYINPNYTS
+1338 PDYVNPNYTS
-1348 LLRLVFARSNSE
+1348 LLRLIFARAHSENSF
-1360 DSILEGSRTRASLEL
+1360 LEGSSTRASLEL

-1386 SVKHEERSKNGTEHN
+1386 LVKHEERYKNGTEHK
-1401 VIVGLKYAPEKEVT
+1401 VIVGLKYTPEKEIT
-1415 GLFSVHLPRR
+1415 GMFSVLLPRR
-1425 SLFAIDAYMNVTV
+1425 NLFAIDVYMNVSV
-1438 PEFNSCTAILKV
+1438 PEFNSCTASLKV

-1473 IKANYKDRSSRVQ
+1473 VKANYKDRSSRAQ

-1500 EATSLNIVY
+1500 NVTSLNIVY
-1509 RRNQLVIFYDLQ
+1509 RRKQLLIFYDVQ
-1521 AKYGKD
+1521 AKYGQD

-1532 IQYAANAHNRNS
+1532 IQYNADNRDS
-1544 NAEIRLKVKERD
+1544 NAEVRLKVKERD

-1569 LLQLEIHLDKLR
+1569 LLQLEIHMDKVR

-1589 LNVNKRKELS
+1589 LNVDKRKELS

-1604 DANRDPSQRL
+1604 DANRNPTQRL

-1619 YNSPGTKHYDGNVM
+1619 YNCPGTKHYSGNVM
-1633 ITYPERTFN
+1633 ITYPERTIHV
-1642 FGFNAFTGGPKYFG
+1642 GFNSFTGGPKYFG
-1656 KVHAS
+1656 KIYSS
-1661 WSINDVIEFEYEAG
+1661 WSIDDLIEFEYDAG
-1675 VLPGQTIHNWVK
+1675 ILPGQTLHNWVK

-1693 FENWRTN
+1693 FEGWRLN
-1700 SLDAGIYNLHNLILV
+1700 SLDAGVYNQHNLILV
-1715 NSTLFWANDQKLQVG
+1715 NSTLFWADDQKLQVG
-1730 YKSDYLIND
+1730 YKSDYDVND
-1739 QLVSFDVRFGINSTI
+1739 HLMSFDVRFGINSTI
-1754 QDIPTINVKVVHRQ
+1754 RDIPTINVKVKHWM
-1768 DVREVD
+1768 DVKKVD

-1784 NETYKA
+1784 NDTFNTY
-1790 YSIDSRWEI
+1790 SMDSSWEI
-1799 NRNQRYSN
+1799 EKNQRYN
-1807 VSGLVHLVSPFK
+1807 NYSGLVHLVSPFK
-1819 GYEKGGLVAHY
+1819 GYEKGGLVAQF
-1830 SLLDQRTISGAAA
+1830 SLSDQRVVSGAAS
-1843 LNFDVR
+1843 LNFDLR

-1855 DGYVKKFTDNML
+1855 DGYVKKLTDNML
-1867 TINITTPLEKFRTI
+1867 TVNITTPLEKFRTI

-1904 LGVEALADI
+1904 LGVEVLADI
-1913 KNLLNFDLKLS
+1913 KNLLNFDVKLS
-1924 IATPIESFQQAAVFA
+1924 VATPIESFQQAAVFA
-1939 LFNPERVD
+1939 LFHPERVD
-1947 MRGLWNNATL
+1947 MRGLWNNVTL

-1965 ANATDFEYS
+1965 QNITDFEYS
-1974 YLVFTPLAGFEENGF
+1974 YHVFTPLAGFEENGF

-2002 LHGKLSHY
+2002 LHGKLSNY
-2010 KLGVKIKGKPK
+2010 KLGAKINGKPK
-2021 SALVKELGSNKMA
+2021 SDLVNQLGNNKME

-2039 DADFQPTNADL
+2039 DADFKPLNAEM
-2050 DYKPDPDVEYFSYFT
+2050 DYKPDPDEEYFSYFT

-2072 VWPTIVGNVDIQ
+2072 VWPTIVGTVDIQ
-2084 EIVDFYLVVGQ
+2084 EIIDFYLVVGHVQ
-2095 VELPQGNVEFKDRLH
+2095 LPQGKLEFKDRLH

-2119 LLTITTPFAVAKDI
+2119 LLTVTTPFPEAKSI

-2138 YHVDLH
+2138 YHVDLN
-2144 FNSFY
+2144 FNAFY
-2149 ERVKFAVKDAK
+2149 ERVKFVVTDAK
-2160 DQVKELGF
+2160 EHTQELGF
-2168 EFNYTKLQDNVKP
+2168 EFNYTALQDNVKP

-2186 QLKLITPYELLNE
+2186 QITLLTPYEKLQE
-2199 IDIHGRLEVDENAYK
+2199 IYVHGRLEMDENAYK
-2214 GNISSTTAHTRLSMA
+2214 GNISAVTAHTHLSMA
-2229 ASVENED
+2229 ASIENED
-2236 NFLETAVGIL
+2236 SFLETSVGIL

-2254 YACQVYFKKDFSAV
+2254 YGCQVYFKKDFSAV
-2268 DNSIDIRFEV
+2268 DNAIDIRFEV
-2278 TDNGTLN
+2278 IDNGTLN
-2285 QIHISTDWHTHSSY
+2285 QLHITTDWHTDPSY
-2299 IVNANGRIRT
+2299 IVNANGRIKT
-2309 TMLPLQQASSS
+2309 TMLPLQMASTS

-2325 GQNPQ
+2325 GHNPQ
-2330 LNFDLNFLSQDGQSI
+2330 LNFDLNFMSQEGQSI

-2350 ANKKKEVFN
+2350 ANKKKDVFN
-2359 IEVWTPLKN
+2359 IEVWTPMKN

-2373 MHGTFVKNPRDAE
+2373 MHGTAVRNARDSG

-2408 MANTLPIDVTLRV
+2408 MTDSLPIDVVLRI
-2421 QPKAGGRDG
+2421 QPKTGGRDG
-2430 VIELNINEAGPKKI
+2430 VIELNIHETGPKKI

-2452 NGKMCQISGGYSVA
+2452 DGKMCQMSGGYSVS

-2476 LVESTEPDIAR
+2476 LVESTEPEIAR
-2487 INFYGSLNPSS
+2487 INFYGNLSPNSE
-2498 RGSLVGDLNLET
+2498 GSLVGDLNLET
-2510 PWKSLGIDSVHLHSD
+2510 PWKALGIDSVHLHSD
-2525 VGIRS
+2525 VGLVGK
-2530 DGGDIK
+2530 GGHIV

-2556 GENLQLVLE
+2556 GENMQLVLE
-2565 SYLERPNS
+2565 NYLERPNAK
-2573 RPRIVHAS
+2573 PRIVHAS
-2581 AKYLNPGKT
+2581 AKYLNPGQT
-2590 YSQLQAGGRL
+2590 YAQLQAGGRL

-2610 NGSAHYTSVDDF
+2610 NGSAQYKSVDDF
-2622 NFKVITEL
+2622 KFNVITEL

-2635 DRHQLSGSY
+2635 DRHQLSANY
-2644 QGNVISKQFI
+2644 QGNVISQQFI
-2654 DPDFVIEASY
+2654 NPDFTFEASY
-2664 EGLEAQNK
+2664 ESVEAQNK
-2672 LLSRLSYRNVTNNL
+2672 LLSRVSYQNATNNH
-2686 KGVGHVEWGKL
+2686 KGLGHVEWGKIQ
-2697 NSLSTVEGDF
+2697 SLSVVEGDF
-2707 ELLQKAGAR
+2707 ELLQKQGAR
-2716 REFSAKMIT
+2716 KEFAAKMIT
-2725 PKFKDEHTFALTGQY
+2725 PKFKDEHTFAVTGSY
-2740 DKKNADYHNVVCAL
+2740 DFEKSGYHNMVGAL
-2754 NYPSSRRITDLD
+2754 DYPSSRRITDLD
-2766 VSFNTLSN
+2766 VSFSSLSN
-2774 MHGNFNSTMPSFLNV
+2774 MHGIFNSTLPTFLNV
-2789 SWFKTDFEFT
+2789 SWFKTDFNFT
-2799 TKNAKSYRY
+2799 TNNGKSYRY
-2808 CRCFWPQDSAYFK
+2808 CRCFWPQDTAYFK
-2821 LNNNYDS
+2821 LNSNYDS
-2828 SSNNADH
+2828 DSNNLNH
-2835 NVNGNIEIEVPLA
+2835 NLNGNVEIEVPLA

-2853 DIVYGLQK
+2853 DVVYGLQK
-2861 RRSQDSGS
+2861 RRNQDAGN

-2883 YKRLEQQKH
+2883 YKRVDQAKH
-2892 PISKETTDISL
+2892 PIYKETTDISL
-2903 ENDVKPLGIHYV
+2903 ENEVKPLGIHFV

-2920 SDPEG
+2920 SDPAG
-2925 SQDVKH
+2925 TQDVKH
-2931 LEVYE
+2931 IEVYE
-2936 LRNTRNFNLTG
+2936 LRNTQNFNLTG
-2947 ELHTRATLKA
+2947 ELHSRATLKA

-2972 LTTKFEDVSP
+2972 LSTKYEDVSP
-2982 EVIRQHTKL
+2982 EVVRHHTKL

-3006 NFSKVNNDSQSF
+3006 NFSRVGNESQSF
-3018 ALEIFYPKRNLSTSG
+3018 ALEIFYPKRNLSSSG
-3033 QYFMTDTHFN
+3033 QYYMTETHFN
-3043 SDLSFEWKGNYDL
+3043 SDLSFQWLGGNYDQ
-3056 QPKVIHSNL
+3056 QPKTIHSNL
-3065 QWTAE
+3065 QWRAE
-3070 PLRRGDREHRTIS
+3070 PLQRGDREHRTIA
-3083 LTVAHPLLEKDISC
+3083 LTVAHPLLEKDINC
-3097 KATYYRGLQD
+3097 RATYYRGLRD
-3107 LLRSHLT
+3107 LLRTHLT
-3114 IEYTDNPEQL
+3114 IDYSEYPDQL
-3124 IELGAYLRD
+3124 IELGAQLTD
-3133 RFSELGH
+3133 RYSELGH
-3140 TNYTFQLYG
+3140 TNYTFQVYG
-3149 RHPASELDVQLNG
+3149 KHVASELDVQLNG

-3172 TESTAHYKRDLFPA
+3172 TESTAHYKRDIFPA

-3198 KREVEYERV
+3198 KREVEYERQ

-3219 TLQYPIYGL
+3219 TMRYPIYGL
-3228 NATIWDT
+3228 NATLWDT
-3235 PDTNHSGYVYVDLLE
+3235 PDTNHSGYIYMDILE
-3250 RYARADFN
+3250 RYARMDFN

-3312 WRPPIR
+3312 WRPSIR
-3318 QEVREKIQSL
+3318 QEVREKIQAV

-3340 DFWIKNIYTETTESL
+3340 DFWVKSIYTETTESM
-3355 GVVWTTA
+3355 GVVWNTA
-3362 KEYNKDFIDDIGR
+3362 KDYNKDFIDDIGQ
-3375 LNVLEEDLADLR
+3375 LSVLEEDLADLR

-3416 IRDHIESLPMIFS
+3416 IRDHIESLPKIFS

-3440 ALRNSVV
+3440 ALRNSIV
-3447 WLIETIKT
+3447 WLIDTIKT

-3469 GESLTYLSGLLEKG
+3469 GESLVYLSALLEKG
-3483 ITKYDS
+3483 IAKYDS
-3489 FIKELHIKFIKYI
+3489 FVKDLHIKFIQYI

-3507 KTWNLAEN
+3507 KTWTLAEN

-3535 ETTAWN
+3535 ESTAWN

-3578 DFMANDAITNIKK
+3578 DFKSNDAITNIKK
-3591 YTTLAWNFVKEK
+3591 YSTLAWNFVKEK

-3612 ELNEVLTE
+3612 ELNEILTE
-3620 IWQEIKELEK
+3620 IWEEIKELEK
-3630 IEQVQ
+3630 IDQVQ
-3635 IMVQKYYEVV
+3635 IMVQKYYEVM
-3645 AKIDWVADEFQLEH
+3645 AKIDWVADELQLEH
-3659 RLHQVYGLVRN
+3659 RLHQVYGLLRN
-3670 KFRNYALNALETADM
+3670 KFRNYAMNALETADM

-3712 HAFNETPKFEE
+3712 HAFNETPRFEE
-3723 IPEYQVLA
+3723 IPEYQLLA
-3731 KVQSF
+3731 KAQSF

-3781 RYVGLNLNFDEF
+3781 RYVGLNLNFDEL
-3793 GNGRPYSQCS
+3793 GNGRPTSQCS

-3840 EQLIEIDLGTD
+3840 GQLIEIDLETD
-3851 HITINGNPQPILPLK
+3851 HISINGNPQPILPLK
-3866 LGAVNIHRDLDVLS
+3866 LGDVNIHRDLDVLS
-3880 IHSDTEFSLH
+3880 ITSDTEFSLH

-3898 WFEVSGWYFARTAG
+3898 WFEVSGWYFGRTAG

-3923 EYTMSNSVISNET
+3923 EYTMSTGVISNET
-3936 QQFTDSWSL
+3936 QRFTDSWSL
-3945 KQCKQTKLAQ
+3945 KQCRQNKLAQ
-3955 KQEISKEVAETC
+3955 SQEVSKEVNDACT
-3967 SSFFRGGILA
+3967 SFFRSGILA
-3977 TCSAVIDPNP
+3977 TCSAVLDPTP

-4036 VFCQLTN
+4036 VFCQLSN

-4049 GTFMELSGSEVPR
+4049 GTFMELSGPEIPR

-4076 ANLKESKSIMTVVS
+4076 ANLKTSKSIMTVVS

-4122 VIYEHNEFTSRPE
+4122 VIYEHNEFTSKPE
-4135 QLVDYFGHINT
+4135 QLADYFGHINT

-4175 LLSCSKCAARDMRFD
+4175 LLSCSRCAARDMRFD
-4190 YTSILQYMLEEG
+4190 YTSILQYLLEEG
-4202 INLHIL
+4202 VNLHIL

-4238 EGDAETRNT
+4238 EGDAEARNT
-4247 THISKSNLGICTT
+4247 THIPKSNLGICTT

-4287 TIFAKRVAQSATPI
+4287 TIFAKRVALSATPI

-4330 DLEDYD
+4330 DLDDYD

-4349 DPKITS
+4349 ETNVMS